1 MRAEDRE
8 LLRRLADLNQSI
20 GQLTMGLLDDMERGV
35 LPAEGLCLVA
45 TEFEALAAKLR
56 HRAADREHHR
66 IGRGSE
72 WSRKH
77 VGKRARKAGAAR
89 RPRATVAV
97 MRPSPADAA
106 MSRRR
111 GPTDRAEPPCRPQ
124 QAQTVCPTAPWMVRN
139 SSCGLG

>member
-56 HRAADREHHR
+56 HRAAQIENTIESEEDQS
-66 IGRGSE
+66 GRGSMLGRE
-72 WSRKH
+72 P
-77 VGKRARKAGAAR
+77 G
-89 RPRATVAV
+89 RPALHKGQ
-97 MRPSPADAA
+97 
-106 MSRRR
+106 
-111 GPTDRAEPPCRPQ
+111 GPQ
-124 QAQTVCPTAPWMVRN
+124 WQ
-139 SSCGLG
+139 S